1 MILKQIYF
9 LSTLIG
15 ISCCLSIHSL
25 HAQQCTNT
33 PWHGIERQL
42 HYKPDGS
49 DFLLVQGKRRFN
61 RALYGTNTAFRVE
74 AGDLPEFALYMPG
87 MAGNLQFAMLAGGKG
102 KWLRDADS
110 IVTRYRPGAMHYT
123 IRDSLLGRGSLA
135 FTVLAQANAEG
146 LVLRID
152 QKEISAAVNL
162 LVLYGGASGKTFSRG
177 GDIGADPE
185 SGFYLLPEY
194 CRDNQITLEQNGFHL
209 TYLGKKKATQTIQ
222 GVFSGAPEWRKLD
235 AHQLQTPNRL
245 WNATTKSDWELVG
258 ARYHLNETAPIY
270 LTIQRDEGRPD
281 IPVDLK
287 ALFDQ
292 AEARR
297 KQLAERVVVD
307 TPDPY
312 INTLGG
318 ALAVA
323 ADAIWESPTYLH
335 GAVAWRMRLNAWRGA
350 YVADPLGW
358 HDRARLHF
366 ESYLHS
372 QVLKPDSGAVV
383 PDTARHFARQQ
394 EKMGTAVF
402 SSGYISRNPNDNTRP
417 HHYDM
422 NLVFFDQ
429 LFNHFQYTG
438 DRAFIKQA
446 WPAIK
451 RHLAW
456 EKRNFDRDGDGLY
469 DAYCAIWASDALQYS
484 GGGVTHTSAYNY
496 CANQIAVQLAMI
508 AGEDPQPYA
517 TEAQHIKQAMQT
529 KLWLPNKGWY
539 AEYQDLL
546 GNQLLHESPGLWTIY
561 HALDAQLPNPFEAY
575 QSLRYIDRFIP
586 HIPIAAKGLVDSDY
600 YTLATTNWQPYTW
613 SINNVAL
620 AENLQTALAYW
631 QGGRAE
637 EAFQLWKS
645 NLIESMYIGAS
656 PGNFQQLSFYDAQRG
671 ELYRDFADPIGVAAR
686 TLVEGLFGIQPNALE
701 DTLQVKPGFPA
712 AWDHA
717 SLTIPNMQVTFERKG
732 LADRY
737 VFKQHFAQLMNLHF
751 CFPAR
756 QSKVAD
762 IRVNGKA
769 VHWKIQTAAVGQ
781 PVVELQLPKS
791 ENYEINI
798 TWSGKPISKPTY
810 VQEWPVGKSI
820 NVNFGQAKPLKLYDP
835 QRIIQDVQFEKGIF
849 QPQAKEANGTF
860 FVQLQQAD
868 MYWWQPIN
876 VKVNASSLV
885 STNEQYV
892 PDLAANWDLLNLQPQ
907 FNAAIGRIFEQQYLT
922 PRPTSPTLQLPWQG
936 IGNWC
941 YPLVQPHVDDSGL
954 RHLAQ
959 TTGKLVLPNGVPF
972 QLSADRSSNILFTS
986 MWDNYPTD
994 TAIPLTG
1001 KGKHLY
1007 VLMAGTTNPMQSQL
1021 VNGIIEVLYTDGE
1034 LERLPLRNPNNWWP
1048 IEQDYEDDGY
1058 AFKLPKIRP
1067 YRVCLKTGTVYRGG
1081 EGTYTAIKGF
1091 TDRAVDGG
1099 AATVLDLPL
1108 NPHKTLK
1115 SLRLKAVAN
1124 DVVIGLMAATVE
1136 RF

>member
-9 LSTLIG
+9 LNTLIG
-15 ISCCLSIHSL
+15 ISCCLSIHGL
-25 HAQQCTNT
+25 HAQQHNT
-33 PWHGIERQL
+33 PWHGVERQL
-42 HYKPDGS
+42 HYKPDGL

-74 AGDLPEFALYMPG
+74 TGDLPEFALYMPG
-87 MAGNLQFAMLAGGKG
+87 MAGNLQFVLLANGQG

-110 IVTRYRPGAMHYT
+110 IVTRYRPGAMLYT
-123 IRDSLLGRGSLA
+123 IRDSLLGKGSLT

-152 QKEISAAVNL
+152 QKEMPAAVDL

-194 CRDNQITLEQNGFHL
+194 CRDNQITLKKNGFHL
-209 TYLGKKKATQTIQ
+209 TYFGKNKAPQTMQ
-222 GVFSGAPEWRKLD
+222 GIFSGAPEWKKLD

-245 WNATTKSDWELVG
+245 WHATTKSDEMLVG
-258 ARYHLNETAPIY
+258 ARYRLDKAQPIY
-270 LTIQRDEGRPD
+270 LAIQREEGRST
-281 IPVDLK
+281 ISADLK
-287 ALFDQ
+287 ARFDQ
-292 AEARR
+292 AELKR
-297 KQLAERVVVD
+297 KQLAGRVVVD

-323 ADAIWESPTYLH
+323 ADAIWESPTFLH

-484 GGGVTHTSAYNY
+484 GGGVTHTTAYNY
-496 CANQIAVQLAMI
+496 RANRTAAQLAAMV
-508 AGEDPQPYA
+508 GEDPQPYA
-517 TEAQHIKQAMQT
+517 AEAQHIKQAMQ
-529 KLWLPNKGWY
+529 KQLWMPDKGWY
-539 AEYQDLL
+539 AEYKDLL
-546 GNQLLHESPGLWTIY
+546 GNQLLHDAPGLWTIY

-586 HIPIAAKGLVDSDY
+586 HIPIAAKGLAGTAY

-645 NLIESMYIGAS
+645 NLVESMYIGAS

-712 AWDHA
+712 TWDHA

-732 LADRY
+732 SVDRY
-737 VFKQHFAQLMNLHF
+737 VLKQHFAQLMNLHF

-756 QSKVAD
+756 QSRLKSVN
-762 IRVNGKA
+762 VNGKE
-769 VHWKIQTAAVGQ
+769 VHWKIQITAVGQ

-791 ENYEINI
+791 ENYEINM
-798 TWSGKPISKPTY
+798 TWSGEPISVPTDA
-810 VQEWPVGKSI
+810 QAGSASESI
-820 NVNFGQAKPLKLYDP
+820 NVNFGQAKPLQVYDP
-835 QRIIQDVQFEKGIF
+835 QGILRGAQLEKGAF
-849 QPQAKEANGTF
+849 RPKTNEANGTF

-868 MYWWQPIN
+868 MRWWQPIHIHI
-876 VKVNASSLV
+876 KTPAPASS
-885 STNEQYV
+885 NEQYM
-892 PDLAANWDLLNLQPQ
+892 PHRAANWDYVPLQPY
-907 FNAAIGRIFEQQYLT
+907 FNAAVSQVFEQQYLS

-941 YPLVQPHVDDSGL
+941 YPLVQPKVDDSGL
-954 RHLAQ
+954 RQLAQ

-972 QLSADRSSNILFTS
+972 QLTANSPSNILFTS
-986 MWDNYPTD
+986 MWDNYPTEA
-994 TAIPLTG
+994 TVPLTG
-1001 KGKHLY
+1001 KGKRLY
-1007 VLMAGTTNPMQSQL
+1007 VFMAGTTNPMQSQL
-1021 VNGIIEVLYTDGE
+1021 VNGIIEVQYADGE
-1034 LERLPLRNPNNWWP
+1034 MERLSLRNPDNWWP

-1067 YRVCLKTGTVYRGG
+1067 YRVCLKTGAVYRGG
-1081 EGTYTAIKGF
+1081 EGTYTTIKGF
-1091 TDRAVDGG
+1091 TNRAVEGG